1 MSCETWSLHIR
12 NRLCWQTND
21 WSKTSLF
28 SHWNQSQ
35 LACTSAKVEK
45 KKEKRSEM
53 LCKSVKDKQNRT
65 KSHVFLNS
73 NEWILFYRVC
83 VSVQCT
89 DYIHISWY
97 TNFFLLFS
105 CILLI
110 NQTVK
115 HRERERERERERP
128 LVKPEIVERSGPKVS
143 DSGSKSPAERSLSG
157 NLNTKSFFSDFTEYD
172 LRLSLPPPLP
182 FRLGPSIGAFR
193 SISFISLSLSLSD
206 LFLCSYF
213 CCVCVS
219 LFMCLLT
226 SISHSHVLPYI
237 NKILALTCL
246 AIYNKQNKYNKCKV
260 GLDMDYFIKIEKLL
274 LKLL

>member
-1 MSCETWSLHIR
+1 MKSFWVVKLDPYTYAIDWVDKQMIDPKHHFFRIETNHSLHAPQQKLR
-12 NRLCWQTND
+12 
-21 WSKTSLF
+21 
-28 SHWNQSQ
+28 
-35 LACTSAKVEK
+35 K

-97 TNFFLLFS
+97 TIFFLLFS

-115 HRERERERERERP
+115 QRERERERERP

-157 NLNTKSFFSDFTEYD
+157 NLNTKSFFNDFTEYD

-193 SISFISLSLSLSD
+193 SISFISLSD

-219 LFMCLLT
+219 LFKCLLT

-237 NKILALTCL
+237 NKIHALTCL

-260 GLDMDYFIKIEKLL
+260 GLDIDYFVKIKNYYWNYYK
-274 LKLL
+274 

>member
-1 MSCETWSLHIR
+1 MNFVLSCVRFCAMYRLYTHILIHHFLFALFLHFVDKP
-12 NRLCWQTND
+12 NSQT
-21 WSKTSLF
+21 
-28 SHWNQSQ
+28 Q
-35 LACTSAKVEK
+35 
-45 KKEKRSEM
+45 
-53 LCKSVKDKQNRT
+53 
-65 KSHVFLNS
+65 
-73 NEWILFYRVC
+73 
-83 VSVQCT
+83 
-89 DYIHISWY
+89 
-97 TNFFLLFS
+97 
-105 CILLI
+105 
-110 NQTVK
+110 
-115 HRERERERERERP
+115 RERERERP

-157 NLNTKSFFSDFTEYD
+157 NLNTKSFFNDFTEYD

-219 LFMCLLT
+219 LFKCLLT

-260 GLDMDYFIKIEKLL
+260 GLDMDYFVKIEKLL

>member
-1 MSCETWSLHIR
+1 
-12 NRLCWQTND
+12 
-21 WSKTSLF
+21 
-28 SHWNQSQ
+28 
-35 LACTSAKVEK
+35 
-45 KKEKRSEM
+45 M

-97 TNFFLLFS
+97 TIFFLLFS

-115 HRERERERERERP
+115 HTERERERP

-157 NLNTKSFFSDFTEYD
+157 NLNTNSFFNDFTEYD

-182 FRLGPSIGAFR
+182 FWLATRIGVFR
-193 SISFISLSLSLSD
+193 SIYSISLSLSLC
-206 LFLCSYF
+206 LCL
-213 CCVCVS
+213 CVS
-219 LFMCLLT
+219 LFLFLLCLCLFV
-226 SISHSHVLPYI
+226 HVSSYFY
-237 NKILALTCL
+237 LALTCL
-246 AIYNKQNKYNKCKV
+246 AIYKQNTRTHMSCHV
-260 GLDMDYFIKIEKLL
+260 
-274 LKLL
+274 